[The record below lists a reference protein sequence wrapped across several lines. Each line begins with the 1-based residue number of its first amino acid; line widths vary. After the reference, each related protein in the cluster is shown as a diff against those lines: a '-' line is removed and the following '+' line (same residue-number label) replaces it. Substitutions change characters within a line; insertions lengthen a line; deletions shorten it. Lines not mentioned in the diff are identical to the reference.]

1 MDSNHQMNGKVVLI
15 TGATNGIG
23 KVTALELAKKGA
35 RVIITGRNL
44 DKTQNTVSEIRTK
57 SGNPDVD
64 CLVADFSSQAQV
76 RQLANDFRQRYH
88 QLDVLVNNAGALFAR
103 RQVTAD
109 GYEMTFAFNHLA
121 YFLLTH
127 LLLDL
132 LQASAPAR
140 IVNVASA
147 AHQMAQ
153 IDFDDLQ
160 TAQYSYAGYKAYGR
174 SKLAN
179 IMFTYAL
186 ARRLEG
192 TGVTAN
198 ALHPGAVNTGFGK
211 NNGGVMR
218 LAMNAFSRFQL
229 TPEEGAQT
237 SIYLASSPEV
247 EGVSGKYFDDCKP
260 ARSSPVSYDEAA
272 QTRLWEV
279 SAEMT
284 GLPNNW

>member
-1 MDSNHQMNGKVVLI
+1 MDSDHQMNGKVVLV

-35 RVIITGRNL
+35 RVVITGRNL
-44 DKTQNTVSEIRTK
+44 DKTRNTAGEIRMK

-64 CLVADFSSQAQV
+64 CLVADLSSQAQV
-76 RQLANDFRQRYH
+76 RQLANDFRQRYNR
-88 QLDVLVNNAGALFAR
+88 LDVLVNNAGAIFGH
-103 RQVTAD
+103 RQVTID

-121 YFLLTH
+121 YFLLTN
-127 LLLDL
+127 LLLDR

-140 IVNVASA
+140 IVNVSSA
-147 AHQMAQ
+147 AHLMAQ
-153 IDFDDLQ
+153 LDFNDLQ
-160 TAQYSYAGYKAYGR
+160 TVHYRYGGYQAYGR

-179 IMFTYAL
+179 VMFTYAL

-198 ALHPGAVNTGFGK
+198 ALHPGVVNTGFGK
-211 NNGGVMR
+211 NNGGMMR
-218 LAMNAFSRFQL
+218 LAMNAFSRFQI

-237 SIYLASSPEV
+237 SIYLASSPDV
-247 EGVSGKYFDDCKP
+247 EGVSGKYFADSQP

-272 QTRLWEV
+272 QTRLWET
-279 SAEMT
+279 SAAMT
-284 GLPNNW
+284 GLA